1 MNELGRL
8 GRRFGKGAGNT
19 QDADE
24 QANKSRSWRKN
35 DLEIGT
41 PSGKAHVGQRGRAGA
56 PERCALWEKASTS
69 KMVG

>member
-1 MNELGRL
+1 MRWTAGLKVW
-8 GRRFGKGAGNT
+8 KGAGNT
-19 QDADE
+19 QEADE
-24 QANKSRSWRKN
+24 QANKSRSWRQD

-41 PSGKAHVGQRGRAGA
+41 PSAVAHVGQRARAGA